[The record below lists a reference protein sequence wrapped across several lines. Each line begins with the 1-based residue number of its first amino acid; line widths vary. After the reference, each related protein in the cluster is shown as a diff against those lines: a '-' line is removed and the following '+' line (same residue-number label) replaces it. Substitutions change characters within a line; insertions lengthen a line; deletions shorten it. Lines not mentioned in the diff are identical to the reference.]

1 MPASGR
7 RWRRKALASIAVC
20 SALALS
26 ACAAHYLQVPPRM
39 DLAPYGQVALV
50 AFRGDNADTVLAG
63 LATRRFAES
72 VLNGQGRGEI
82 LELAAADTALKALA
96 DRGVAAV
103 FLGTLVLTD
112 PHSTGHLSLSN
123 VSVRQTVTAEL
134 SVRLVSTSTGG
145 TLWRSSARTDGT
157 LGRASLAGLRPSV
170 SIRDKD
176 EAYGEVVDR
185 LVGTVGQDFH
195 PTWVKE

>member
-1 MPASGR
+1 MPGSGL
-7 RWRRKALASIAVC
+7 RWRRKALATIAVC
-20 SALALS
+20 SALALA
-26 ACAAHYLQVPPRM
+26 ACAAHYVQVPPRIN
-39 DLAPYGQVALV
+39 LVPYGQVALV
-50 AFRGDNADTVLAG
+50 TFSGDNADSGMAG

-72 VLNGQGRGEI
+72 VLNGQGGVEM
-82 LELAAADTALKALA
+82 LELPPADTVLKSLA
-96 DRGVAAV
+96 DRGVPAV
-103 FLGTLVLTD
+103 FLGTLTLTD

-145 TLWRSSARTDGT
+145 TLWRSSGRTEGT
-157 LGRASLAGLRPSV
+157 LGRASMSGLRPSV

-176 EAYGEVVDR
+176 DAYDELVDR
-185 LVGTVGQDFH
+185 LVATVGQDFH

>member
-26 ACAAHYLQVPPRM
+26 ACAAHYLQVPPRVN
-39 DLAPYGQVALV
+39 LAPYGQVAL
-50 AFRGDNADTVLAG
+50 ATFSGDNADSGMATLV
-63 LATRRFAES
+63 TRRFAES
-72 VLNGQGRGEI
+72 VLNGQGNVEI
-82 LELAAADTALKALA
+82 LELTPADTVLKALA

-103 FLGTLVLTD
+103 FLGTLTLTD

-134 SVRLVSTSTGG
+134 SVRLVSTSSGG
-145 TLWRSSARTDGT
+145 TVWRSSARTDGM
-157 LGRASLAGLRPSV
+157 LGRASMSGFRPSV

-176 EAYGEVVDR
+176 EAYSELVDR
-185 LVGTVGQDFH
+185 LVATVGQDFH
-195 PTWVKE
+195 PTWVRE

>member
-1 MPASGR
+1 MLTAAALCVMAS
-7 RWRRKALASIAVC
+7 
-20 SALALS
+20 LS
-26 ACAAHYLQVPPRM
+26 ACAAHDLQVPPRM
-39 DLAPYGQVALV
+39 ELAPYGQVALV
-50 AFRGDNADTVLAG
+50 TFRGDNADTVMAG

-72 VLNGQGRGEI
+72 VLNGQGRVEI
-82 LELAAADTALKALA
+82 LELPAADTALKALA

-103 FLGTLVLTD
+103 FLGTLALTD

>member
-26 ACAAHYLQVPPRM
+26 ACAAHYLQVPPRVS
-39 DLAPYGQVALV
+39 LAPYGQVAL
-50 AFRGDNADTVLAG
+50 ATFSGDNADSGMAT

-72 VLNGQGRGEI
+72 VLNGQGNVEI
-82 LELAAADTALKALA
+82 LELTPADTVLKALA

-103 FLGTLVLTD
+103 FLGTLTLTD

-134 SVRLVSTSTGG
+134 SVRLVSTSSGG
-145 TLWRSSARTDGT
+145 TVWRSSARTDGM
-157 LGRASLAGLRPSV
+157 LGRASMSGFRPSV

-176 EAYGEVVDR
+176 EAYSELVDR
-185 LVGTVGQDFH
+185 LVATVGQDFH
-195 PTWVKE
+195 PTWVRE

>member
-50 AFRGDNADTVLAG
+50 TFRGDNADTVLAG

>member
-1 MPASGR
+1 MLAYGRGR
-7 RWRRKALASIAVC
+7 RPKALASLAVC
-20 SALALS
+20 AALALS
-26 ACAAHYLQVPPRM
+26 ACAAHYLQVPPRVN
-39 DLAPYGQVALV
+39 LAPYGQVALV
-50 AFRGDNADTVLAG
+50 TFSGDNADSGMAS

-72 VLNGQGRGEI
+72 VLNGQGKVEL
-82 LELAAADTALKALA
+82 LELTAADTALTPLA

-103 FLGTLVLTD
+103 FLGTLTLTD

-157 LGRASLAGLRPSV
+157 LGRASMSGFRPSV

-185 LVGTVGQDFH
+185 LVATVGQDFH

>member
-50 AFRGDNADTVLAG
+50 TFRGDNADTVLAG

-170 SIRDKD
+170 SFR
-176 EAYGEVVDR
+176 A
-185 LVGTVGQDFH
+185 TA
-195 PTWVKE
+195 PA

>member
-1 MPASGR
+1 MLAYGRGR
-7 RWRRKALASIAVC
+7 RPKALASLAVC
-20 SALALS
+20 AALALS
-26 ACAAHYLQVPPRM
+26 ACAAHYLQVPPRVN
-39 DLAPYGQVALV
+39 LAPYGQVALV
-50 AFRGDNADTVLAG
+50 TFSGDNADSGMAS

-72 VLNGQGRGEI
+72 VLNGQGNVEL
-82 LELAAADTALKALA
+82 LELTAADTALTALA

-103 FLGTLVLTD
+103 FLGTLTLTD

-157 LGRASLAGLRPSV
+157 LGRASMSGFRPSV

-185 LVGTVGQDFH
+185 LVATVGQDFH

>member
-1 MPASGR
+1 MTDPGR
-7 RWRRKALASIAVC
+7 ARRVSVPMVAALCVMAT
-20 SALALS
+20 LS
-26 ACAAHYLQVPPRM
+26 ACAAHYLQVPPRV

-50 AFRGDNADTVLAG
+50 TFRGDNADSAMAG

-72 VLNGQGRGEI
+72 VLNGQERVEM
-82 LELAAADTALKALA
+82 LELPAMDTVLKALA
-96 DRGVAAV
+96 ERGVPAV
-103 FLGTLVLTD
+103 FLGTLTLTD
-112 PHSTGHLSLSN
+112 PHSTGHFSLSN

-134 SVRLVSTSTGG
+134 SVRLVSTSSGG

-157 LGRASLAGLRPSV
+157 LGRASLSGLRPAV

-185 LVGTVGQDFH
+185 LVATVGQDFH

>member
-7 RWRRKALASIAVC
+7 RWRRKALAPVAVC
-20 SALALS
+20 WALALQ
-26 ACAAHYLQVPPRM
+26 ACAAHYLQVPPRV

-50 AFRGDNADTVLAG
+50 TFLGDNADSGMTG
-63 LATRRFAES
+63 LATRRFSES
-72 VLNGQGRGEI
+72 VLNGQGRVAL
-82 LELAAADTALKALA
+82 LELPAGDTLLNALA
-96 DRGVAAV
+96 ERGVAAV
-103 FLGTLVLTD
+103 FLGTLALAD
-112 PHSTGHLSLSN
+112 PHSTGHFSLSN

-134 SVRLVSTSTGG
+134 SVRLVSTSSGA

-157 LGRASLAGLRPSV
+157 LGRASLSGLRPSV

-176 EAYGEVVDR
+176 EAYGELVDR
-185 LVGTVGQDFH
+185 LIATVAQDFH